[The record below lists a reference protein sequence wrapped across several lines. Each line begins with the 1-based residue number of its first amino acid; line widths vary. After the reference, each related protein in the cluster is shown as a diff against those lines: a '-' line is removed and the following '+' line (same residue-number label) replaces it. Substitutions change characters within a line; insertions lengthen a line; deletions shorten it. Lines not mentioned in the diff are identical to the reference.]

1 MADSVQRVRP
11 FATRHDEATLAAK
24 LPYMLSPG
32 LIPKIFAKIQEARRP
47 DRFTQDFLGTK
58 LGHSGGSAMAFIPLV
73 KRMGFVASDGVPTR
87 LYDRFRNAETQG
99 SAMAEGIRAAFAE
112 LFERNEY
119 AHELPKE
126 KLTSLVVEITG
137 AAKDDRTVQAIVST
151 FLALKALADFDAKL
165 GEDGTVEQGRN
176 APMSAVEQER
186 HLPVAQARPVVDD
199 SVGLNLSYTVNIV
212 LPETTDPEVFAAIF
226 KSLREHM
233 LKST

>member
-1 MADSVQRVRP
+1 
-11 FATRHDEATLAAK
+11 
-24 LPYMLSPG
+24 MLSPG

-73 KRMGFVASDGVPTR
+73 KRMGFVGSDGTPTR
-87 LYDRFRNAETQG
+87 LYDRFRNNETQG
-99 SAMAEGIRAAFAE
+99 AAMAEGMRAAYAE

-151 FLALKALADFDAKL
+151 FTALNALADFDAKVD
-165 GEDGTVEQGRN
+165 EDGSVEPGRN
-176 APMSAVEQER
+176 APLTAVEQER
-186 HLPVAQARPVVDD
+186 QLPIPQPRHPVSDN
-199 SVGLNLSYTVNIV
+199 VGLNLAYTVNIV

-233 LKST
+233 LKPS